1 MGVTIRDVA
10 AAAGVSTATV
20 SRALHGD
27 KRVTVRTRLRV
38 QEAADRLA
46 YRPSVIAAR
55 LASGTSGSI
64 GYVVGHDELETSG
77 PTLVAACGVLAAHD
91 LDCSVHV
98 VDRDVLAAASY
109 LDRLR
114 GRVDAAI
121 VSLRPGDGAMHD
133 AVAAASM
140 PIVVVG
146 AAVGGLPSVMIDPS
160 CVGTLAADHL
170 IATGHRRIAVVAPAA
185 LIDGHEGCDIWDAF
199 VGAVGRRDAQ
209 AELEF
214 LSGLDDT
221 ADAGERAMSML
232 LSRSSPPQAVLCL
245 SESLTH
251 GAARSLR
258 RHGALPGRDVG
269 LLGLGRESLADDLGV
284 SMVAV
289 NMRETGAVAASL
301 LVAWLSG
308 SDVEARVHTL
318 APSLVVRESTVFPGT
333 GLRAG

>member
-27 KRVTVRTRLRV
+27 DRVAVRTRLRV
-38 QEAADRLA
+38 QEVADRLA

-55 LASGTSGSI
+55 LASGISGSV
-64 GYVVGHDELETSG
+64 GYVVGHHELETSG
-77 PTLVAACGVLAAHD
+77 PTLVAACEVLAAHD

-98 VDRDVLAAASY
+98 VDSGDLAAASC

-121 VSLRPGDGAMHD
+121 VSLRPGDRAMHD
-133 AVAAASM
+133 AIAKATM
-140 PIVVVG
+140 PIVVAG
-146 AAVGGLPSVMIDPS
+146 AAVSGLPSVMIDHS
-160 CVGTLAADHL
+160 GAGALAADHL
-170 IATGHRRIAVVAPAA
+170 LATGHRHIVVAAPAA
-185 LIDGHEGCDIWDAF
+185 LMDAHERCDIWDAF
-199 VGAVGRRDAQ
+199 DGGVRRRDPQ
-209 AELEF
+209 ADLEL
-214 LSGLDDT
+214 LAGVDDT
-221 ADAGERAMSML
+221 SDAGERAMSML

-289 NMRETGAVAASL
+289 PVREIGAVAASL
-301 LVAWLSG
+301 LVALLSG
-308 SDVEARVHTL
+308 SDVVARVHTL